1 MKFSKWMVEKG
12 YGHFGLLDKEQF
24 FLREEGNSVIPT
36 PQMLVGYQLEY
47 LAERFVIKI
56 YGGGNVN
63 GFDVI
68 LFDKD
73 GQERLDFIQAKTL
86 PEALETGTTAVA
98 KAVFRLLRK
107 VGKSE

>member
-1 MKFSKWMVEKG
+1 MKFSKWMVEKDYAFISQSG
-12 YGHFGLLDKEQF
+12 KLCDPFSDMETPL
-24 FLREEGNSVIPT
+24 T
-36 PQMLVGYQLEY
+36 PQMLVGYQLEH